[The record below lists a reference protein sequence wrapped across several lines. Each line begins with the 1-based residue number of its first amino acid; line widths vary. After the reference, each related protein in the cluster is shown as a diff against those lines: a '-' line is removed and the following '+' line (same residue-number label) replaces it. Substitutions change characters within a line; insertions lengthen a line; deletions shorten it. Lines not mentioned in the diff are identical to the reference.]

1 MSLSVDT
8 TVSIAHLPSY
18 LSTVA
23 SGTATALYNLRA
35 SAKITKHAPGCA
47 EQGRSFLPFVSDSG
61 GGIGPNPFVFWLRE
75 VYNAE
80 QRRKRADG
88 DDGSAT
94 RHALANLLCELSAV
108 LARDNFRMIDRLT
121 CDR

>member
-47 EQGRSFLPFVSDSG
+47 EQGRSFMPSSQTQAAGYRPPFSG
-61 GGIGPNPFVFWLRE
+61 RC
-75 VYNAE
+75 
-80 QRRKRADG
+80 RRWSISPRPA
-88 DDGSAT
+88 S
-94 RHALANLLCELSAV
+94 
-108 LARDNFRMIDRLT
+108 
-121 CDR
+121 